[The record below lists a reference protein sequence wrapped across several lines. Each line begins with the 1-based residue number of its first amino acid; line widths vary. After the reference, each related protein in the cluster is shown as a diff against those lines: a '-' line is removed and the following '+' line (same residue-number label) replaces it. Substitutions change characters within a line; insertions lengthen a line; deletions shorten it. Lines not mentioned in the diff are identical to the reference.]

1 MAKFDFLNQ
10 NYTLEE
16 IIDGLT
22 DGNIENFKND
32 EDFLNFLIYYSLGNM
47 LEGDI
52 DKELKEKYADF
63 EGLLNIALLDEYD
76 IRGKK
81 LYQIYEICGKDKIKF
96 IRTLFHIGRYF
107 APNINKFS
115 KDEVLTNLE
124 LVQPV
129 DFIDESIMFPD
140 GTDPKKVIEK
150 GRISIYDKDYEMVKA
165 YSQNLR
171 YSLIKRI
178 NARIKESNSKLDM
191 LLEIKTYEQE
201 QKELN
206 DEINSKKVPNEYA
219 IDVNNLF
226 FGKYTSNLGG
236 GIINL
241 NFNLVSWF
249 ENMNMRIGNYFVF
262 RSVPSG
268 DYCLIDESGKI
279 YIPDKQIET
288 NGISILPTSPIK
300 YVDIA
305 SVKHILEESLKKL
318 DPIEDEEILL
328 GVKGLL
334 ELIDNNVTI
343 TVAELENYE
352 PIIRQCFEM
361 SFGKIF
367 EQDSDVPKL

>member
-1 MAKFDFLNQ
+1 
-10 NYTLEE
+10 
-16 IIDGLT
+16 
-22 DGNIENFKND
+22 
-32 EDFLNFLIYYSLGNM
+32 
-47 LEGDI
+47 
-52 DKELKEKYADF
+52 
-63 EGLLNIALLDEYD
+63 
-76 IRGKK
+76 
-81 LYQIYEICGKDKIKF
+81 
-96 IRTLFHIGRYF
+96 
-107 APNINKFS
+107 
-115 KDEVLTNLE
+115 
-124 LVQPV
+124 
-129 DFIDESIMFPD
+129 
-140 GTDPKKVIEK
+140 
-150 GRISIYDKDYEMVKA
+150 
-165 YSQNLR
+165 
-171 YSLIKRI
+171 
-178 NARIKESNSKLDM
+178 M

>member
-63 EGLLNIALLDEYD
+63 EVLLNIALLDEYD
-76 IRGKK
+76 IRGKR

>member
-201 QKELN
+201 QKE
-206 DEINSKKVPNEYA
+206 
-219 IDVNNLF
+219 
-226 FGKYTSNLGG
+226 
-236 GIINL
+236 
-241 NFNLVSWF
+241 
-249 ENMNMRIGNYFVF
+249 
-262 RSVPSG
+262 
-268 DYCLIDESGKI
+268 
-279 YIPDKQIET
+279 
-288 NGISILPTSPIK
+288 
-300 YVDIA
+300 
-305 SVKHILEESLKKL
+305 
-318 DPIEDEEILL
+318 
-328 GVKGLL
+328 
-334 ELIDNNVTI
+334 
-343 TVAELENYE
+343 
-352 PIIRQCFEM
+352 
-361 SFGKIF
+361 
-367 EQDSDVPKL
+367 